1 MRVGSGRAFMG
12 GFTGAGGM
20 SGLAS
25 GLPSLASSGL
35 SVVPFHGP
43 RTEYHPS
50 SSG

>member
-1 MRVGSGRAFMG
+1 MRAGSGWVFLG
-12 GFTGAGGM
+12 GFTRGIGM

-25 GLPSLASSGL
+25 GSSWLICGL